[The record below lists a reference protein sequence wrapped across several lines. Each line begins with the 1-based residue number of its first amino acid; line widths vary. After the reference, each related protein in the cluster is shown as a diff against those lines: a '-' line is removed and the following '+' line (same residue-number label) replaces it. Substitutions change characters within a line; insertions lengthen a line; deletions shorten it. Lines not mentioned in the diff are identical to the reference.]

1 MFKTKENGQNLK
13 HEKQVNITPKTKK
26 VIAAVLASMTGVSAM
41 MVASAVVAYDSVFVR
56 YERPDYALRPG
67 EYCYDRVKHRLKR
80 EEFYYQTKTSQL
92 KGYYYP
98 TGTAKGL
105 VVVAHGFHA
114 GADDY
119 LPMIEFFVNNGYNVF
134 SYDCTGTY
142 DSKGDSIIGMCQSLV
157 DLDGTLEYIKA
168 TPPYSEQPLFLIG
181 HSWGG
186 YAVSSVLAL
195 QKDIRACACIAPMN
209 TGYTMM
215 QEKGEQYVGK
225 VSNVAKPVF
234 SVYQKILFKDYVNYN
249 GAKGISSV
257 DIPVVVAQGID
268 DTTITYD
275 KLSVTA
281 YKKDIT
287 NPNVIYYEGY
297 GLQGDHNNIWH
308 SIDSAVYQSRVASGL
323 KKLEMEKGE
332 KLTDDEK
339 KEYYASVDHGLYSQI
354 NRELFDLIL
363 QTFDNAK

>member
-1 MFKTKENGQNLK
+1 MFKKTENGQNLK
-13 HEKQVNITPKTKK
+13 NEKQVTINPKTKK

-41 MVASAVVAYDSVFVR
+41 MVASAVVAYDAVFVR
-56 YERPDYALRPG
+56 YERPDYALYPG
-67 EYCYDRVKHRLKR
+67 EYDYERVKNRLKR
-80 EEFYYQTKTSQL
+80 EEFYYQTKSSQL

-98 TGTAKGL
+98 SEQGKGL
-105 VVVAHGFHA
+105 IVVAHGFHA

-119 LPMIEFFVNNGYNVF
+119 IPMIEFFVQNGYNVF

-157 DLDGTLEYIKA
+157 DLDETLEYLKA
-168 TPPYSEQPLFLIG
+168 TPPYAEQPTFLVG

-195 QKDIRACACIAPMN
+195 QKHIRACACIAPMN
-209 TGYTMM
+209 NGYTML

-225 VSNVAKPVF
+225 VTAVAKPVF

-268 DTTITYD
+268 DTIITYD

-281 YKKDIT
+281 YKKEIT
-287 NPNVIYYEGY
+287 NPNVTYYEGF

-308 SIDSAVYQSRVASGL
+308 SIDSAVYQKRVESEL
-323 KKLEMEKGE
+323 KKLEIEKGG

-339 KEYYASVDHGLYSQI
+339 KAYYQTVDHSLYSQI
-354 NRELFDLIL
+354 NKELFELIL
-363 QTFDNAK
+363 STFDSVL